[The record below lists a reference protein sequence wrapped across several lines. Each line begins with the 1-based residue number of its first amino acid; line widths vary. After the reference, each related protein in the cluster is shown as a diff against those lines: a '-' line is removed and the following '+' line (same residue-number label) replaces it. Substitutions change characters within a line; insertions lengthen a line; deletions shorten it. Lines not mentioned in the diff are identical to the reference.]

1 MARRPTSHRVRAHRH
16 LPARDACPP
25 GSGRAPARAT
35 GAPPRTSDA
44 RPATGRARAG
54 GLPMTIVD
62 REAAQPPLHEP
73 DVAAV
78 EGQDVRLPD
87 VHDAVIQGSYPVPA
101 IRRLDAHAA
110 LLRSRQEDV
119 PDGTIRAPAVQEG
132 AAAPSRA
139 SSGQTIESRRFP
151 CDSRRPDPIAL
162 RPWRWRPRMAE
173 LRQTRGGPSLCVG
186 PLDSQ
191 VVGQWVW
198 DNFLC
203 RPDSTPLICCPW
215 RPGHCPRAPKWC
227 FGAMCRPSKS
237 QY

>member
-25 GSGRAPARAT
+25 GSGRATGRTRA
-35 GAPPRTSDA
+35 GAP
-44 RPATGRARAG
+44 
-54 GLPMTIVD
+54 PMTIVD
-62 REAAQPPLHEP
+62 REAAQPPVHEP

-87 VHDAVIQGSYPVPA
+87 VHNAVIQGSYLVPA

-110 LLRSRQEDV
+110 LLRSRLGDV

-132 AAAPSRA
+132 AAAPSRS

-151 CDSRRPDPIAL
+151 RDPRRPDPTAL
-162 RPWRWRPRMAE
+162 RPWRWRPGMAE
-173 LRQTRGGPSLCVG
+173 LRQTRGGHSARVG

-191 VVGQWVW
+191 VGHRRTIRRSRTGLLVYAKMNRRNSMSSRWVRLG
-198 DNFLC
+198 DGS
-203 RPDSTPLICCPW
+203 DW
-215 RPGHCPRAPKWC
+215 RAR
-227 FGAMCRPSKS
+227 R
-237 QY
+237 